1 MLTMILID
9 NPTLTGDHLGR
20 AKGEKE
26 ACICASN
33 HQVHTARLQ
42 IMIIQ
47 LQLQEI
53 TYLVF
58 LFLPCQSG
66 NT

>member
-1 MLTMILID
+1 MMMISID
-9 NPTLTGDHLGR
+9 DQTLTGDNLGR
-20 AKGEKE
+20 AKKGEKE
-26 ACICASN
+26 ASVCASN